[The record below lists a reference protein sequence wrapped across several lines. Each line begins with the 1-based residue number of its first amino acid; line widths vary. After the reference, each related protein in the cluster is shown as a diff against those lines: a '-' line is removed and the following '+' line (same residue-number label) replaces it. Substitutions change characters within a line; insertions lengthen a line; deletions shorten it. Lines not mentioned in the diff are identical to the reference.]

1 MVLQIPT
8 KGWWETDQYGLQIL
22 IPAVLEHEDLWGPKG
37 PAIVKAYSNGTT
49 QVGWGLNPPRDSSD
63 GFMPRYLRGEFLE
76 KRASAGYDQNRHAVA
91 FVMRSARLIV
101 VDIDGKNGGLQGIHQ
116 LGNLPFTLAETSK
129 SGTGYHLWYI
139 TPESWDDDLGF
150 SEVGDAIG
158 IAPGVDIRNVGCVY
172 HWQTQRWNSR
182 SITPVP
188 ANIWNRLRE
197 KKVKQEQA
205 AAAISSV
212 ITTGDETEILIMQ
225 DALIDDLAKPIP
237 AGQRNTTL
245 FAIGNKMRQAGIPDW
260 KDRIELRAVKV
271 GLDPT
276 EAERITANIAKQP

>member
-1 MVLQIPT
+1 MPLKIPQ
-8 KGWWETDQYGLQIL
+8 KNWWETDTYDRQ
-22 IPAVLEHEDLWGPKG
+22 VLLPDEFGDARLWGPQG
-37 PAIVKAYSNGTT
+37 PALVKAWENGST
-49 QVGWGLNPPRDSSD
+49 QTGWGLNPPQGSEE
-63 GFMPRYLRGEFLE
+63 GFMPRYMRNEFNSRRIMPGYE
-76 KRASAGYDQNRHAVA
+76 KVRHTAA

-101 VDIDGKNGGLQGIHQ
+101 IDIDGKNGGLQSINQ
-116 LGNLPFTLAETSK
+116 LGSLPYTLSETSK
-129 SGTGYHLWYI
+129 SGTGYHLWYM
-139 TPESWDDDLGF
+139 TDEEWDENLGF
-150 SEVGDAIG
+150 AEVGDAIG
-158 IAPGVDIRNVGCVY
+158 IVPGVDIRNVGCVY

-271 GLDPT
+271 GLDLE

>member
-1 MVLQIPT
+1 M
-8 KGWWETDQYGLQIL
+8 
-22 IPAVLEHEDLWGPKG
+22 
-37 PAIVKAYSNGTT
+37 
-49 QVGWGLNPPRDSSD
+49 
-63 GFMPRYLRGEFLE
+63 
-76 KRASAGYDQNRHAVA
+76 
-91 FVMRSARLIV
+91 
-101 VDIDGKNGGLQGIHQ
+101 
-116 LGNLPFTLAETSK
+116 
-129 SGTGYHLWYI
+129 
-139 TPESWDDDLGF
+139 
-150 SEVGDAIG
+150 
-158 IAPGVDIRNVGCVY
+158 DIRNVGCVY
-172 HWQTQRWNSR
+172 HWQTQRWNAR
-182 SITPVP
+182 NITPVP

-271 GLDPT
+271 GLDLA

>member
-1 MVLQIPT
+1 MQDDEYTIDQSIPP
-8 KGWWETDQYGLQIL
+8 GL
-22 IPAVLEHEDLWGPKG
+22 ADLAG
-37 PAIVKAYSNGTT
+37 PAGIALVKAYEDGRT
-49 QVGWGLNPPRDSSD
+49 QPGWGLKSHQPGQP
-63 GFMPRYLRGEFLE
+63 GFMPRYQRQEF
-76 KRASAGYDQNRHAVA
+76 RARKALASYDAGRTAFA
-91 FVMRSARLIV
+91 FVMRSMRAIC
-101 VDIDGKNGGLQGIHQ
+101 VDIDGKNGGLEGVHQ

-271 GLDPT
+271 GLDLT